1 MFGEGIIWCGLF
13 QLALIKIPITLSL
26 IGVTSSSEIQFLA
39 FKLIKILLNFLL
51 RLSCFFSIS
60 LVSFNFRARG
70 LVATFISIS
79 QTHFDSASV
88 LFSTTLHL
96 LTKRQKPKLFFFR
109 HFALAWSFLLRLI
122 FIFFFFVNSHHP
134 FDCFFSALLDVRKV
148 EHESIGFV
156 VFEQRFR
163 RVEKRKKECT
173 SSRLLSFI
181 TRLVW
186 IMLCVRFQTQFRH
199 EVLAKFRGAICE
211 RLLCWWQMF
220 TRIESKSARSV

>member
-96 LTKRQKPKLFFFR
+96 LTKRQKPKLFFFST
-109 HFALAWSFLLRLI
+109 FCLGLI
-122 FIFFFFVNSHHP
+122 FSSALNFYFFFFCEQSSSVWL
-134 FDCFFSALLDVRKV
+134 FLFCAARRQ
-148 EHESIGFV
+148 ES
-156 VFEQRFR
+156 R
-163 RVEKRKKECT
+163 
-173 SSRLLSFI
+173 
-181 TRLVW
+181 TRIDW
-186 IMLCVRFQTQFRH
+186 ICCVR
-199 EVLAKFRGAICE
+199 AAI
-211 RLLCWWQMF
+211 
-220 TRIESKSARSV
+220 SASGET